1 MDYKLVTLLC
11 TVATLI
17 LGVVIL
23 LKVKKE
29 GYTSKVVLT
38 PEGGYLEDE

>member
-11 TVATLI
+11 TVATLV

-23 LKVKKE
+23 MKVKKE

-38 PEGGYLEDE
+38 PEGGYVEDE